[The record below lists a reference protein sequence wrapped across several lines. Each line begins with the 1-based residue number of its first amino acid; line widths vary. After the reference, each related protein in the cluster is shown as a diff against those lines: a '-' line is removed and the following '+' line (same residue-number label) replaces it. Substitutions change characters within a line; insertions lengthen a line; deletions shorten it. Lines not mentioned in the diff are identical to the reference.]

1 MTYDSVFVSDVHL
14 GTDRCN
20 IKKFLRFLDQLDTKQ
35 LVLVGDI
42 FDIECMQ
49 KYGTRWKKQHTKA
62 IHKIFQLAD
71 SGVNIV
77 YILGNHEGE
86 LRRYVNFKHKNFIMS
101 DQYIYRT
108 NNGKKYLCVHGDKY
122 SEYSSGSWKQL
133 CFNKGY
139 ELITPLSIWLNR
151 FFRFSLVHFLKNT
164 VNGRKYIAKYENDL
178 IDFCTKEGKYSGII
192 CGHIHHGNIR
202 YNGTITYMCCG
213 DFVDT
218 CSAIVEKNGKF
229 KFVNY

>member
-1 MTYDSVFVSDVHL
+1 
-14 GTDRCN
+14 
-20 IKKFLRFLDQLDTKQ
+20 LDQLDTKQ

-86 LRRYVNFKHKNFIMS
+86 LRRYVNFKHKNFIMC

-133 CFNKGY
+133 YFNWGY
-139 ELITPLSIWLNR
+139 EIITPLSETLKKYFN
-151 FFRFSLVHFLKNT
+151 FSLIEFLKNT
-164 VNGRKYIAKYENDL
+164 PNGKKYIRQYEADIAKYCKKRKQYD
-178 IDFCTKEGKYSGII
+178 GVI
-192 CGHIHHGNIR
+192 CGHIHHANIR
-202 YNGTITYMCCG
+202 KIGKLNYMCCG
-213 DFVDT
+213 DWCDQCT
-218 CSAIVEKNGKF
+218 AIVERGGDYEIKYF
-229 KFVNY
+229 